1 MRYIQALKEKGYN
14 LKSLPSDIK
23 KAISLVFKSK
33 DYNSK
38 VEALD
43 FITFNSIRN
52 SQPVDE
58 RIEELHKLS
67 LTDHSVEN
75 NNGFNTPLSIEIVEQ
90 EFGDGGHIATKDDN
104 NKVRNWKVRFHLGR
118 GENYLHWKVENP
130 KTKEVIFYNPDEYQ
144 ITMYNCKLTNSPS
157 TSMKIFTGQAD
168 KSPIAWVVCEKYKT
182 TKKIDPVDSDERL
195 TFNPRTAPNWF
206 DSDGDNVDNFV
217 FEKLITFGRG
227 VYYEAPDGTL
237 FALGGVTEYHLGGNM
252 SKHLAPNDKP
262 SNLTHEQWH
271 LVRTPEFKGWFGF
284 WDLFISGKS
293 KNYYDPEVRKVAKEL
308 KTETPSAIK
317 KAVDFLSQQVTENDV
332 LIPMPSR
339 TGKATDTQ
347 ALAEQI
353 ASKTGAKV
361 FNCLVG
367 KARESIY
374 ELKLKNENVSQFNFN
389 FQINCEIP
397 KATNYFIVDN
407 VIGTGVS
414 MKNALQ
420 KVVKEIGEN
429 VSPLVY
435 AIDLTNISKVVDN
448 NGEPLVVYHGS
459 RSRVKFAFSEFDVPP
474 EGVYFSSDFTTA
486 TWFSSGYDYKLQF
499 EEIELPNNLNENS
512 SIEELEKY
520 YKNNIDPTAY
530 TEINTFDDG
539 TIMYRLY
546 TYNES
551 VSSPLGQNL
560 KDAKARLF
568 QELQYHI
575 ERINNK
581 TSYPFYN
588 VFLNIRKPYKIDAK
602 GNRFDKTP
610 FEDGNYA
617 AVSVTSEIKSR
628 GKNDGVI
635 IKNTIE
641 TTELS
646 RKSNSYI
653 VFNANQIKLADGTNN
668 SFDVNN
674 PDIRFSYGG
683 HITPSRFRVPNV
695 RGGWTKDKIIKY
707 FKDQGSDVIGTP
719 AIAKYISEFDN
730 WQQFKDHIYY
740 HGTTNHIE
748 NGLKPSMAFSERWAE
763 QQGGGGYGD
772 RYFGVSLTKRKRTAE
787 IFAGQSSGV
796 NIYPVILKRDAKVI
810 ERPDFQDASDVE
822 DIIIEL
828 YEQGI
833 DAVWIGG
840 GEEELVVVNPFS
852 ILLYKKGREYHSA
865 YGGFKSVALT
875 DEKIKEIYDNSLQIW
890 EDFLEAKR
898 EITTKEERDELLY
911 SIPAI
916 QFESGGAVQS
926 PAPDIYENKLMQIRV
941 IGGANSYYKR
951 VNQEWKFLSPE
962 ELEKLKS
969 GTKHELEHFTT
980 IEAFKRR
987 DIPNEIIASFIAY
1000 DHIKED
1006 LNYYE
1011 KLDKAIPE
1019 KMENGKKIP
1028 EYSSQS
1034 NEKPTKE
1041 NSLRYHIENHY
1052 SAGMIASGTELSK
1065 YDDIDAIRSIM
1076 LRIIRDEEGENEYT
1090 IPFNFYELNSLKEK
1104 SLIELKENPV
1114 AKETIKEMVSKPDET
1129 PLPLKEHKMED
1140 NNQAG
1145 SVSNWNEVPVR
1156 WKNVKAIRPIS
1167 FSLNPYDKG
1176 LNLLIKEFLGK
1187 DDLRPVMTG
1196 MYFDE
1201 SGVVC
1206 TDAHKLLHIHYKKSD
1221 FKGTYATANT
1231 IKALKYSRSTG
1242 EIDITE
1248 ATEKIKDDKYP
1259 NWIAVIPR
1267 DNPYVYEVDIMKLY
1281 QYLNV
1286 AINYA
1291 NKTTQQ
1297 VAFRY
1302 DNGKVIGFNGKF
1314 FMQGLEAMMK
1324 MQKCTKVFLH
1334 MSEPSR
1340 AMIIS
1345 YDRSI
1350 TPSGNTYVLTMPVML
1365 RSRVGDLDERGR
1377 ELKITQVL
1385 GANDP
1390 DYQKSLSCYFDFTD
1404 SQIHNGDGSI
1414 ADYQESYGDAG
1425 EMPLAL
1431 ITMLDKFIKISN
1443 PRNEMLQNVCVDGNG
1458 IRVDSID
1465 ARIEVA
1471 NDYNLPQGL
1480 YRIEKNALI
1489 KNTLNGS
1496 VDDFPRLTSR
1506 VSTQTPVF
1514 TMSADAFKFYV
1525 QKAFEHTGDDDL
1537 RPTMKCIL
1545 FEYYQGGDLQI
1556 VATDSYS
1563 LIHLN
1568 ITKYASQIQNKNF
1581 SFPLAFTKELLN
1593 FTKNIDTKEVKL
1605 YVDEDKN
1612 YRIDGG
1618 RLHFEAR
1625 LEGQKYPNWASI
1637 IPDKYSNQLLF
1648 DLKDLFVCVNNE
1660 VAKQFAKKEDL
1671 KVKNLSIFNQ
1681 DDKIFISN
1689 FPKDNYKTEEHLS
1702 KEICNVKIKKETFD
1716 VAKSFN
1722 FNKENFIL
1730 LMPNVW
1736 TNGNYFN
1743 WGLEYFTDV
1752 VASIGKEKVIV
1763 NYSDLNR
1770 PYIFTSDNLEYKTS
1784 DVYKPEK
1791 AVTTPVKQKT
1801 TSQQGK
1807 MQKHTEMV
1815 KRVQAEQ
1822 KTTPTNFK
1830 QDKSGKLEPNS
1841 TQMKMQNT
1849 PVPEMDQKMKN
1860 QIELLEKNYNLKYD
1874 KKLMSDWGMR
1884 YIELRR
1890 KIYPNWQDVDKYF
1903 GKKIGNFKVGD
1914 VIGSLARNTD
1924 TDRCVVLEIT
1934 NGKVYV
1940 IPYNY
1945 AYPKIREYDLSAGGW
1960 ELIEPKQNLLV
1971 VDVTKKQPTSTQVS
1985 KSGKNPSEFNVG
1997 DIIENNTGV
2006 KYQVKTPKT
2015 KDNFSQLIN
2024 LTDQFRKGEID
2035 EWANTEH
2042 TKIFKLVSKKPVA
2055 KTSPVVSKMLGTGV
2069 SSPASETIRK
2079 VYEYQT
2085 GLINAMN
2092 TYVWE
2097 NYTYQL
2103 NLEIKELKKYAETP
2117 KIKANPQWLKSVQE
2131 AISSSQKVLL
2141 ANPTNPFINDKTKIK
2156 SPEPL
2161 SNAKKSSEDSSLKEA
2176 IRGLEA
2182 FMRTSNKFSETS
2194 QIKQAIKGLKALLK

>member
-1 MRYIQALKEKGYN
+1 MKYIQALKEKGYN

-52 SQPVDE
+52 SQPADE

-75 NNGFNTPLSIEIVEQ
+75 NNGFNTPLSLEIVAE

-144 ITMYNCKLTNSPS
+144 ITMYNCKLTNSPA

-168 KSPIAWVVCEKYKT
+168 KSPIAWVVCEKYKVS
-182 TKKIDPVDSDERL
+182 KNIDQVDKDERL

-284 WDLFISGKS
+284 WDLFVSGKS

-308 KTETPSAIK
+308 KTQTPSAIK
-317 KAVDFLSQQVTENDV
+317 KAVDFLSQQVSENDV

-374 ELKLKNENVSQFNFN
+374 ELKLKNENVSQFDFN

-435 AIDLTNISKVVDN
+435 AIDLTNISKVVDS
-448 NGEPLVVYHGS
+448 NGEPMVVWHTTDKEFFVFDIKKSKEGFF
-459 RSRVKFAFSEFDVPP
+459 FAPQKERLSNYNKSKLFSF
-474 EGVYFSSDFTTA
+474 
-486 TWFSSGYDYKLQF
+486 
-499 EEIELPNNLNENS
+499 
-512 SIEELEKY
+512 
-520 YKNNIDPTAY
+520 
-530 TEINTFDDG
+530 
-539 TIMYRLY
+539 
-546 TYNES
+546 
-551 VSSPLGQNL
+551 
-560 KDAKARLF
+560 
-568 QELQYHI
+568 
-575 ERINNK
+575 
-581 TSYPFYN
+581 
-588 VFLNIRKPYKIDAK
+588 FLNIKNPSHEMFTLKIDYLK
-602 GNRFDKTP
+602 ERGY
-610 FEDGNYA
+610 DGIMDYGHSKKINEGLY
-617 AVSVTSEIKSR
+617 EI
-628 GKNDGVI
+628 I
-635 IKNTIE
+635 AFYPE
-641 TTELS
+641 
-646 RKSNSYI
+646 
-653 VFNANQIKLADGTNN
+653 QIKLSDGTNT

-695 RGGWTKDKIIKY
+695 RGGWTKEKIIKY
-707 FKDQGSDVIGTP
+707 FKEQGSDVIGTT
-719 AIAKYISEFDN
+719 ALAKYISEFDN

-740 HGTTNHIE
+740 HGTTNYIE
-748 NGLKPSMAFSERWAE
+748 NGLKPSMAFSERWIE

-787 IFAGQSSGV
+787 SFAGQRSGV
-796 NIYPVILKRDAKVI
+796 DIYPVILKKDAKVI
-810 ERPDFQDASDVE
+810 ERTDFQDASDVE
-822 DIIIEL
+822 DIIVEL
-828 YEQGI
+828 YEQGV

-840 GEEELVVVNPFS
+840 GEEELVVVNPYS
-852 ILLYKKGREYHSA
+852 ILLYKKGREYHTA
-865 YGGFKSVALT
+865 FGGFKSVPLT
-875 DEKIKEIYDNSLQIW
+875 DEQIKVIYDASLNIW
-890 EDFLEAKR
+890 EGYSREKAKASTKAER
-898 EITTKEERDELLY
+898 ESLIN
-911 SIPAI
+911 SIPPI
-916 QFESGGAVQS
+916 QFETGGQTKQTGK
-926 PAPDIYENKLMQIRV
+926 DLYENNILQIRI
-941 IGGANSYYKR
+941 IGGESNYYKR
-951 VNQEWKFLSPE
+951 VNQEWKFLSPDE
-962 ELEKLKS
+962 VEKLKI
-969 GTKHELEHFTT
+969 GTKHELEHKSTL
-980 IEAFKRR
+980 EAFKRR
-987 DIPNEIIASFIAY
+987 DIPNEIIATFIAY
-1000 DHIKED
+1000 DHINED
-1006 LNYYE
+1006 LNYYQ
-1011 KLDKAIPE
+1011 KLDKTFPE
-1019 KMENGKKIP
+1019 KMGEGKKIS
-1028 EYSSQS
+1028 EYQS
-1034 NEKPTKE
+1034 ESNGKITKE

-1052 SAGMIASGTELSK
+1052 SAGMVASGTELSK
-1065 YDDIDAIRSIM
+1065 YDDIDALRSIM

-1104 SLIELKENPV
+1104 SLIELKEKSVSKQP
-1114 AKETIKEMVSKPDET
+1114 TKEMVAKPDET
-1129 PLPLKEHKMED
+1129 PLPLKENKMED

-1176 LNLLIKEFLGK
+1176 LNSLIKEFIGK

-1345 YDRSI
+1345 YDRNI

-1414 ADYQESYGDAG
+1414 ADYKESYGDAG

-1480 YRIEKNALI
+1480 YRIEKNALV

-1496 VDDFPRLTSR
+1496 VEDFPRLTSR
-1506 VSTQTPVF
+1506 VSTQEPVF

-1525 QKAFEHTGDDDL
+1525 QKAFEHTGNDDL

-1545 FEYYQGGDLQI
+1545 FEYYQGGHLQI

-1568 ITKYASQIQNKNF
+1568 ITKYATQIKNKNF

-1593 FTKNIDTKEVKL
+1593 FSKNIDSKEVKL

-1625 LEGQKYPNWASI
+1625 LEDQKYPNWASI
-1637 IPDKYSNQLLF
+1637 VPDKYSNQLLF
-1648 DLKDLFVCVNNE
+1648 DIKDLYVCVNNE

-1671 KVKNLSIFNQ
+1671 KIKNLSIFNQ

-1702 KEICNVKIKKETFD
+1702 KEICSVKIKKETFD
-1716 VAKSFN
+1716 VEKSFN

-1743 WGLEYFTDV
+1743 WGLEYFTDI

-1791 AVTTPVKQKT
+1791 AITTPVKVQSTPKV
-1801 TSQQGK
+1801 
-1807 MQKHTEMV
+1807 V
-1815 KRVQAEQ
+1815 K
-1822 KTTPTNFK
+1822 P
-1830 QDKSGKLEPNS
+1830 KSERMPESPNS
-1841 TQMKMQNT
+1841 KYLTDKYGRLKPNEAQIKMSKKSL
-1849 PVPEMDQKMKN
+1849 PELTDMIKDQIM
-1860 QIELLEKNYNLKYD
+1860 LVEKENNYSFD
-1874 KKLMSDWGMR
+1874 KKSQSQWGVRYLTARKKLYPDWKEMEKV
-1884 YIELRR
+1884 Y
-1890 KIYPNWQDVDKYF
+1890 
-1903 GKKIGNFKVGD
+1903 GKPLSSFKVGD
-1914 VIGSLARNTD
+1914 IVGTLGRNSD
-1924 TDRCVVLEIT
+1924 NDR
-1934 NGKVYV
+1934 YV
-1940 IPYNY
+1940 ILEVTKDMAYILPYDY
-1945 AYPKIREYDLSAGGW
+1945 DDPKVASISFDGRNW
-1960 ELIEPKQNLLV
+1960 ELIEPKQDLIAGAKIYPETKVIKSVPKSEIKSQTFTAKDDNGRPFMFIVGELPRDAKGKKEYLDNGFWIDNQKGFNGLITSYYK
-1971 VDVTKKQPTSTQVS
+1971 DVETLRKNILPKYYSQIFNEEPKKSPSI

-1997 DIIENNTGV
+1997 DLIEYAGV
-2006 KYQVKTPKT
+2006 LYEVKTPKN
-2015 KDNFSQLIN
+2015 KSNFTELIN
-2024 LTDQFRKGEID
+2024 KNDPYATDKITEF
-2035 EWANTEH
+2035 ANTEY
-2042 TKIFKLVSKKPVA
+2042 TKEFKLVAKKEPNLSTYELI
-2055 KTSPVVSKMLGTGV
+2055 KKIQSQ
-2069 SSPASETIRK
+2069 SPASEEVGDYFQAIKR
-2079 VYEYQT
+2079 YEYRKD
-2085 GLINAMN
+2085 NH
-2092 TYVWE
+2092 
-2097 NYTYQL
+2097 
-2103 NLEIKELKKYAETP
+2103 LETSEQIK
-2117 KIKANPQWLKSVQE
+2117 
-2131 AISSSQKVLL
+2131 KVLDL
-2141 ANPTNPFINDKTKIK
+2141 KEKLNKFLL
-2156 SPEPL
+2156 SPEIQNNIIWKDNIKRTL
-2161 SNAKKSSEDSSLKEA
+2161 NIDKDIVDRLDKKSSSKQKPKATDDSKELQNA
-2176 IRGLEA
+2176 IKGLEA
-2182 FMRTSNKFSETS
+2182 FMRTSNKPSEKS
-2194 QIKQAIKGLKALLK
+2194 QLLQAIKGLKALLK